1 MYMLIDALD
10 LVKPDPGLF
19 IWTVLIFLIVFF
31 LLWKFAFTPISAAL
45 RERESHIHDAL
56 QSAEKARLEMLNL
69 KADNER
75 ILNEAREERS
85 KMLREA
91 KESKEQI
98 ITEARERA
106 NNEYN
111 RIVSEAQQQIDNQKM
126 AALIEIKN
134 NVGKMVLDVSEK
146 VLRRELSQEKDQEN
160 YVRQMVEEIKIN

>member
-1 MYMLIDALD
+1 MYILIDALD

-19 IWTVLIFLIVFF
+19 IWTVLIFLIVFY
-31 LLWKFAFTPISAAL
+31 LLLKFAFKPISNAL
-45 RERESHIHDAL
+45 RERENHINDAL
-56 QSAEKARLEMLNL
+56 QSAQRAKEEMMHL

-98 ITEARERA
+98 INEARERA

-111 RIVSEAQQQIDNQKM
+111 RIVSEAQRQIDNQKM
-126 AALIEIKN
+126 AALIDIKN
-134 NVGKMVLDVSEK
+134 NVGKMVLEVSEK
-146 VLRRELSQEKDQEN
+146 ILRRELSTDKDQDN
-160 YVRQMVEEIKIN
+160 FLRAMVEEIKMK

>member
-1 MYMLIDALD
+1 MYLLIDALD

-19 IWTVLIFLIVFF
+19 IWTVLVFLIVFF
-31 LLWKFAFTPISAAL
+31 LLLKFAFKPIGAAL
-45 RERESHIHDAL
+45 RERENNIADSL
-56 QSAEKARLEMLNL
+56 RSAEKAREEMASL
-69 KADNER
+69 KVDNER

-98 ITEARERA
+98 INEARERA
-106 NNEYN
+106 NSEYN

-134 NVGKMVLDVSEK
+134 KVGQAVLEVSEK
-146 VLRRELSQEKDQEN
+146 VLRRELKDAKDQEEF
-160 YVRQMVEEIKIN
+160 VRRMVEEIKIK

>member
-1 MYMLIDALD
+1 MYILIDALD

-19 IWTVLIFLIVFF
+19 IWTVTIFLVVFF
-31 LLWKFAFTPISAAL
+31 LLWKFAFKPISNAL
-45 RERESHIHDAL
+45 RQRENHITDAL
-56 QSAEKARLEMLNL
+56 RSAEKAREEMANL

-111 RIVSEAQQQIDNQKM
+111 RIVSEAQRQIDNQKM

-160 YVRQMVEEIKIN
+160 YVRQMVDEIKIN